1 MHFYFVNLV
10 MWIENIGTQDWEQ
23 KKKLS
28 NSLSEFFKSGKLF
41 SKESIQDGNEMC
53 LDALLC

>member
-1 MHFYFVNLV
+1 